1 MAEFWRGTTAL
12 VTGASRGIGEAF
24 ADLLAARGADLVLVA
39 RSAEP
44 LERVAERVRQSGRE
58 VTVLPADLAQPAAP
72 SHLAAE
78 VERRGLTVDHLINN
92 AGVGPNA
99 KFHTQPAETHLPT
112 IDVNVRAVVDL
123 SARLLPGMVARGR
136 GGLINIASTAAWQGL
151 MWLPVYSASKAFVI
165 TWSEA
170 VWTGLRGTGVHCCC
184 VSPGPVDTGF
194 FEANG
199 LEAIPPHWAMQS
211 PRTVAERALRA
222 YQRDDC
228 HVLPFLPFRLM
239 AWSTRLAP
247 RAVAARM
254 ASWYAAPPG
263 RRQA

>member
-1 MAEFWRGTTAL
+1 MPDLWQGTTAL
-12 VTGASRGIGEAF
+12 ITGASRGIGEAF
-24 ADLLAARGADLVLVA
+24 ADLLAARGVDLVLVA
-39 RSAEP
+39 RNAEP
-44 LERVAERVRQSGRE
+44 LERVAERARRLGRL
-58 VTVLPADLAQPAAP
+58 VTILPADLAQPTAP
-72 SHLAAE
+72 PSLVAE
-78 VERRGLTVDHLINN
+78 LERRGVTVDHLINN

-99 KFHTQPAETHLPT
+99 KFHTQPAAEHLPT

-136 GGLINIASTAAWQGL
+136 GGLINVASTAAWQGL

-170 VWTGLRGTGVHCCC
+170 VWAGLRGTGVRCCC

-194 FEANG
+194 FEANR
-199 LEAIPPHWAMQS
+199 LESKPPRWAMQS
-211 PRTVAERALRA
+211 PATVAERALRA

-247 RAVAARM
+247 RALAARFG
-254 ASWYAAPPG
+254 AWYAAPK
-263 RRQA
+263 